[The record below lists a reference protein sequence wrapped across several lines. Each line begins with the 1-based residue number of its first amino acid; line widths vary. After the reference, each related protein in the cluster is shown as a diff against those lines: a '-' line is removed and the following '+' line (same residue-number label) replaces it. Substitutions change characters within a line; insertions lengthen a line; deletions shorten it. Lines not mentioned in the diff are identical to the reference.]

1 MVIKDLLYDVIET
14 LKKSGNDNAVFEAH
28 LILRTILLL
37 SPIDLVLNKN
47 DEVSP
52 EKIAEINAIVKRRTT
67 GEPLQYILGTQEFMG
82 LEFLVNPSVLI
93 PRSDTEI
100 LVEHILEH
108 FKGKPLTAL
117 DLCTGSGC
125 IAISIAS
132 FNKNALVKGIDIS
145 NDAIITAEKNAQ
157 KLQVS
162 NRVSFEVCD
171 IFSLKAFGKYD
182 LIVSNPPYIESS
194 VIATLS
200 DTVNKFE
207 PHSAL
212 DGGDDGLI
220 FYRHIIDIAPKYLAS
235 GGMLA
240 FEIGYNQKEAV
251 TKLMKKSFYDIKA
264 IKDYGNN
271 DRVISGILR

>member
-1 MVIKDLLYDVIET
+1 MVIKDLLYNVIGE

-28 LILRTILLL
+28 LILRTVLFL
-37 SPIDLVLNKN
+37 SPIDLVLKKN
-47 DEVSP
+47 DEVLP
-52 EKIAEINAIVKRRTT
+52 ENISQIDSIVKRRTV

-100 LVEHILEH
+100 LVEHVLEH
-108 FKGKPLTAL
+108 FKGKPLTVL

-132 FNKNALVKGIDIS
+132 FNKNAFVKGIDIS
-145 NDAIITAEKNAQ
+145 KDAIITAEKNAK
-157 KLQVS
+157 KLEVS

-171 IFSLKAFGKYD
+171 VFSLKTFGKYD
-182 LIVSNPPYIESS
+182 LIVSNPPYIETS
-194 VIATLS
+194 VIPTLS

-207 PHSAL
+207 PHWAL

-220 FYRHIIDIAPKYLAS
+220 FYRHIIDIAPRYLSS

-240 FEIGYNQKEAV
+240 FEIGYNQKDAV
-251 TKLMKKSFYDIKA
+251 TKLMEENFHDIKA

-271 DRVISGILR
+271 DRVISGILH